1 MNSGQYPERVASK
14 CNHAGKRPTRLCIE
28 SRSYKIF
35 LSHESKVKCN
45 TESKAASPKYLL
57 LLLLHLKTTEN
68 SRIWKYDTRRA
79 LRIGLQLCIN
89 KQQPRVVK
97 KRLRAHLSQP
107 WGLPQKAHR
116 VQDHLVTEEPKN
128 QNVPKKLE

>member
-89 KQQPRVVK
+89 KQQPRVNACEEKAKGTPIPALGASTESPQSPGPLGYRRTK
-97 KRLRAHLSQP
+97 KS
-107 WGLPQKAHR
+107 KC
-116 VQDHLVTEEPKN
+116 T
-128 QNVPKKLE
+128 